1 MAQTAVKPD
10 AQRIHDLWQQKLSVD
25 VWNGWRALLAGWDIE
40 GIKVPVD
47 ANTPFTGYYRTKR
60 KDKTFAPVAY
70 WLENG
75 VWKCLI
81 DGQLIEEN
89 RAIEQWPYISRYP
102 ISRAWY
108 VTVAEEGKP
117 WPDADE
123 RVTSA
128 ALSASAERPVD
139 MPAPMGDNNPPEE
152 MPIDALRNKI
162 VNAKGGIPDYKLIRD
177 DETLAKAKSLKN
189 RLTELAGEAKKE
201 REKRS
206 RPHLDMLEE
215 IRAEWSPLVDDATA
229 AAKTVNV
236 SMDEWATE
244 KLRIQ
249 RAAEAEA
256 ERRKRAAEAI
266 EAENARKLREAE
278 AAGATAPKLQDVPK
292 VEAPPPQDVEGTVVR
307 PGYGRAGRTKTYW
320 ALVEITDYDAL
331 FGLLKTH
338 KELRD
343 KMAELA
349 QRAKDAGIEPPGCK
363 FEERAKVR
371 G

>member
-1 MAQTAVKPD
+1 MDTNVKSEED
-10 AQRIHDLWQQKLSVD
+10 RKRIHALWQKKLAGD
-25 VWNGWRALLAGWDIE
+25 PWNGWRALLAGWEIE
-40 GIKVPVD
+40 GVRVPVSAD
-47 ANTPFTGYYRTKR
+47 EPLTGYYRVKKR
-60 KDKTFAPVAY
+60 DGTFMPCAY
-70 WLENG
+70 WLEDD

-81 DGQLIEEN
+81 DGKIIEPD
-89 RAIEQWPYISRYP
+89 RAIEQWPFISRYP

-108 VTVAEEGKP
+108 VAVAEEGKP

-123 RVTSA
+123 RVTSQ
-128 ALSASAERPVD
+128 ALSASAERPAD
-139 MPAPMGDNNPPEE
+139 APAPMGHNDPPEE

-162 VNAKGGIPDYKLIRD
+162 ANAKGGIPDYSLIRD
-177 DETLAKAKSLKN
+177 DEKMAKAKSLKN

-206 RPHLDMLEE
+206 RPHLDALEE

-236 SMDEWATE
+236 AMDEWATE

-249 RAAEAEA
+249 RAAEAEV
-256 ERRKRAAEAI
+256 ERRRRAAEAI

-278 AAGATAPKLQDVPK
+278 EAGKPAPKLQEAPK
-292 VEAPPPQDVEGTVVR
+292 VEEAPPPSVEGTVVR

-343 KMAELA
+343 KMGELA

-363 FEERAKVR
+363 FEERAKVK
-371 G
+371 

>member
-1 MAQTAVKPD
+1 VNNVATDVH
-10 AQRIHDLWQQKLSVD
+10 RIHQLWQEKLAAD
-25 VWNGWRALLAGWDIE
+25 PWNGWRALLAGWEIE
-40 GIKVPVD
+40 GVKVPVD
-47 ANTPFTGYYRTKR
+47 ANTPFQGYYRTKR
-60 KDKTFAPVAY
+60 KDKTYQPVAY
-70 WLENG
+70 WLEDG
-75 VWKCLI
+75 TWKCLI
-81 DGQLIEEN
+81 DGKLIEPD
-89 RAIEQWPYISRYP
+89 RAIEQWPFISRYP

-108 VTVAEEGKP
+108 VTVAEKGEP

-123 RVTSA
+123 RVTSQ
-128 ALSASAERPVD
+128 ALAVSAERPAD
-139 MPAPMGDNNPPEE
+139 APAPMGHNEPPEE

-162 VNAKGGIPDYKLIRD
+162 ENAKGGIPDYKLIRD
-177 DETLAKAKSLKN
+177 DEKLAKAKSLKN

-206 RPHLDMLEE
+206 RPHLDALDE

-229 AAKTVNV
+229 AAKTVNN

-244 KLRIQ
+244 KLKIQ
-249 RAAEAEA
+249 RKAEAEA
-256 ERRKRAAEAI
+256 DQRKRDAEKI
-266 EAENARKLREAE
+266 EAENASKLREAE
-278 AAGATAPKLQDVPK
+278 EAGKPAPKLQEVPK
-292 VEAPPPQDVEGTVVR
+292 VEEAPPPSVEGTVVR
-307 PGYGRAGRTKTYW
+307 PGYGRAGRTQTYW

-331 FGLLKTH
+331 FGILKTH

-363 FEERAKVR
+363 FEERAKIK